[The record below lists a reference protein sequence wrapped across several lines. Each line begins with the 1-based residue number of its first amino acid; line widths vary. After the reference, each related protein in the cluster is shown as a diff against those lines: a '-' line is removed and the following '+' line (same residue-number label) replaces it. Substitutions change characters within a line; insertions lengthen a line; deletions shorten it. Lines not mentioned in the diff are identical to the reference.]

1 MPNESGII
9 VCPNPKCH
17 GKIEEPI
24 LLNSL
29 ATVAE
34 EQYYACPYCFIKLDV
49 DAENAQPQK
58 EEEKKKEIEKP
69 SVKPAEDEVKGPSAC
84 PHHFGYLANRPK
96 NASIPQECLICSK
109 IVKCMLK
116 LSDT

>member
-1 MPNESGII
+1 LPNESGVI

-17 GKIEEPI
+17 GKIEE
-24 LLNSL
+24 
-29 ATVAE
+29 
-34 EQYYACPYCFIKLDV
+34 
-49 DAENAQPQK
+49 
-58 EEEKKKEIEKP
+58 KKKEIEKHP
-69 SVKPAEDEVKGPSAC
+69 VKPAEDEVKGPSAC